1 MSFVALIGSLQLG
14 LLYSLVAIALYVSYR
29 ILNIADLSVDGTFP
43 LGGAVAMLITAGGHP
58 FLSIPAA
65 ILAGIAA
72 GFITGFLQT
81 KLKVPSILAGIITM
95 TGLFSINLMIMGDTS
110 TLSVSR
116 TDETIF
122 SKLEVLFGNKDIA
135 RMVVSLG
142 VCLII
147 AAILVF
153 FFRTRLGLS
162 IRATG
167 DNRAMVSASSINPTF
182 TTIVGLCLANGL
194 VALSGALISHYQRF
208 ADVTMG
214 TGMVVIG
221 LASLMIGE
229 IIVGRG
235 SVLRCILGAILGSVI
250 YRVIIAFALTLNI
263 SPSNLKLV
271 TAVIVALAISWP
283 ALKGLFAQNK
293 RKRAAMKL
301 GK

>member
-1 MSFVALIGSLQLG
+1 
-14 LLYSLVAIALYVSYR
+14 
-29 ILNIADLSVDGTFP
+29 
-43 LGGAVAMLITAGGHP
+43 
-58 FLSIPAA
+58 
-65 ILAGIAA
+65 
-72 GFITGFLQT
+72 
-81 KLKVPSILAGIITM
+81 
-95 TGLFSINLMIMGDTS
+95 
-110 TLSVSR
+110 
-116 TDETIF
+116 
-122 SKLEVLFGNKDIA
+122 
-135 RMVVSLG
+135 
-142 VCLII
+142 II
-147 AAILVF
+147 AAVLVF

-194 VALSGALISHYQRF
+194 VSLSGALISHYQRF